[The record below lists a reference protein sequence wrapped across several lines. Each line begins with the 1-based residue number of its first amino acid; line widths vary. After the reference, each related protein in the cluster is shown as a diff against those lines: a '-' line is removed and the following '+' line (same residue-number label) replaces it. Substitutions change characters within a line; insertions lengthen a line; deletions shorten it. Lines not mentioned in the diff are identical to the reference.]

1 MDATRPRR
9 TRDRAR
15 QRWYAG
21 QRQRRF
27 ARFMGVV
34 AVCGTPAKPTVI
46 ALQQVGKAG
55 ETSPHPAAPP
65 SGISQT
71 GSSTTALAARH
82 GSTPLRAG
90 RSCILSSAREG
101 PRILGLLAP

>member
-15 QRWYAG
+15 QQWYAG

-34 AVCGTPAKPTVI
+34 PPCSDGETRRDGFLA
-46 ALQQVGKAG
+46 ALQQTIRVING
-55 ETSPHPAAPP
+55 P
-65 SGISQT
+65 SGS
-71 GSSTTALAARH
+71 
-82 GSTPLRAG
+82 
-90 RSCILSSAREG
+90 ILIDPGFDGNAQVDVFGNYPVRVVN
-101 PRILGLLAP
+101 

>member
-15 QRWYAG
+15 RRWYAG

-34 AVCGTPAKPTVI
+34 
-46 ALQQVGKAG
+46 
-55 ETSPHPAAPP
+55 P
-65 SGISQT
+65 SCSDDE
-71 GSSTTALAARH
+71 SR
-82 GSTPLRAG
+82 RD
-90 RSCILSSAREG
+90 
-101 PRILGLLAP
+101 GLLATMHQARRVIHGPGAPARIVALHSDAHTTG